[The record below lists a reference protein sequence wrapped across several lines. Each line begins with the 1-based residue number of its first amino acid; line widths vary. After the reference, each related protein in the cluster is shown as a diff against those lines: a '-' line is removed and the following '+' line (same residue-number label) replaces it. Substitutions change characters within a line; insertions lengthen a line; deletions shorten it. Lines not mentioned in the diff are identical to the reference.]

1 MRETTNYMILGYAVS
16 LIIFTVI
23 IGSIWWRY
31 QTLAKD
37 EALLEQLEQLE
48 QDEFENRQTTEI
60 QKDVLP
66 VDAKSASS
74 NAQSQT
80 ITT

>member
-16 LIIFTVI
+16 IIIFAII

-37 EALLEQLEQLE
+37 EALLEQLEQ
-48 QDEFENRQTTEI
+48 DEFENRQTTEI
-60 QKDVLP
+60 QKDALP

-74 NAQSQT
+74 NAQGQT

>member
-37 EALLEQLEQLE
+37 EALLEQLEQ
-48 QDEFENRQTTEI
+48 DEFENRQTTEI